1 MTSSNRNASG
11 FRQLAS
17 PTGWYWLA
25 GALVLGAPA
34 VVSAQGAVADDRA
47 ALEALYDA
55 TDGVN
60 WVSNDNWKTEEPLG
74 EWHGVTTDST
84 GRVTRLELGDNE
96 MSGTIPAELGNLTS
110 LEYLWFNRNQLS
122 GPIPAEL
129 GNLTSLEVLVLNRNR
144 LVGTIPHQLA
154 NLSSLETLAL
164 WGNQLSGPIPAE
176 LGNLTSLVFLVLGD
190 NQLSGR
196 IPSELGN
203 LANLEHLSLGNNG
216 LSGTIPSQIWNLTRL
231 THILAH
237 GNELSGK
244 ICVSLVKFQAD
255 AYLGTRQ

>member
-84 GRVTRLELGDNE
+84 GRVTCLELGDNE
-96 MSGTIPAELGNLTS
+96 MSGTIPAELGNLTGRVRAARGTWRS
-110 LEYLWFNRNQLS
+110 CGLGEAGGPPAFFRRVAGRS
-122 GPIPAEL
+122 GGRGRTGVA
-129 GNLTSLEVLVLNRNR
+129 GGARCG
-144 LVGTIPHQLA
+144 VG
-154 NLSSLETLAL
+154 
-164 WGNQLSGPIPAE
+164 
-176 LGNLTSLVFLVLGD
+176 
-190 NQLSGR
+190 R
-196 IPSELGN
+196 
-203 LANLEHLSLGNNG
+203 
-216 LSGTIPSQIWNLTRL
+216 
-231 THILAH
+231 
-237 GNELSGK
+237 
-244 ICVSLVKFQAD
+244 
-255 AYLGTRQ
+255 